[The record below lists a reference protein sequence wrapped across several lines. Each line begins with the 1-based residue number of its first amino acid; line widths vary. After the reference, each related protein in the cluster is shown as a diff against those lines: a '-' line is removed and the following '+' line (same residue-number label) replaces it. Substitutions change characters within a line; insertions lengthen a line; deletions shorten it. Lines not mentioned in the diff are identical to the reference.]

1 MRVESPGLLNLGDRE
16 WIKEKQ
22 TLTIDQGEN
31 VRRFHFFG
39 IFCAAVLLLLWA
51 TTLALPPAP
60 ASAQLPPL
68 IEPYL
73 TAGKLAEG
81 EAAITAYLNRQPTD
95 DKARFSLGMV
105 QVIRGMERLMQ
116 SLYHHGARDSAVR
129 NFLPILRLP
138 VPENPTPET
147 LTYDVA
153 RQILQTFL
161 DDLNQAQAT
170 LAEVKDPA
178 VKLSLRIG
186 LIRMDVNGD
195 GQADDNELFWKAFS
209 RMTLIPVTA
218 QQAQRFFIA
227 FDTGDAVWLRGY
239 CNLLAATI
247 ETLLGYHWQD
257 LLETTGHLAFAKVAT
272 PHTFLNEERSNR
284 PNFYNPFS
292 FADIIAFIHL
302 LNFDVAE
309 PERLT
314 RALQHLQ
321 TTLGLSRQSWQ
332 LIRAETDNDR
342 EWLPNPKQKGVIP
355 NAVVTDE
362 MIDRWLDF
370 LDESEAL
377 LAGKK
382 LAPFWRGDRRQGI
395 NLNRVFTQPRR
406 LDVVLWFQGSGATP
420 YLERG
425 NFTNEQV
432 WGRLLQAFGGNFLPF
447 AFWFN

>member
-1 MRVESPGLLNLGDRE
+1 M
-16 WIKEKQ
+16 
-22 TLTIDQGEN
+22 
-31 VRRFHFFG
+31 RRFRVFG
-39 IFCAAVLLLLWA
+39 IFCAAVLLLVWA
-51 TTLALPPAP
+51 TTMALSPAP

-81 EAAITAYLNRQPTD
+81 EAAITAYLNRKPTD

-116 SLYHHGARDSAVR
+116 SLYRYGVRDSAVR
-129 NFLPILRLP
+129 NFFPILRLP
-138 VPENPTPET
+138 VPPNPAPET
-147 LTYDVA
+147 LTYDAA

-161 DDLNQAQAT
+161 DDLNQAQTT

-178 VKLSLRIG
+178 VKLPLRIG

-195 GQADDNELFWKAFS
+195 GQADDNERFWKAFS
-209 RMTLIPVTA
+209 GMTSIPVTA
-218 QQAQRFFIA
+218 QQAQRFLIA

-239 CNLLAATI
+239 CNLISATI
-247 ETLLGYHWQD
+247 ETLLGYNWQD

-272 PHTFLNEERSNR
+272 PHTFLSEEKSSR
-284 PNFYNPFS
+284 PDIYNPFS
-292 FADIIAFIHL
+292 FADIVAFIHL
-302 LNFDVAE
+302 LNFDVTE

-321 TTLGLSRQSWQ
+321 TTLSLSRRSWQ
-332 LIRAETDNDR
+332 LIRAETDNDQ
-342 EWLPNPKQKGVIP
+342 EWLPSSKQKGVIP
-355 NAVVTDE
+355 NAVVTDA
-362 MIDRWLDF
+362 MIDSWLGF
-370 LDESEAL
+370 VDESEAL
-377 LAGKK
+377 LAGKR

-406 LDVVLWFQGSGATP
+406 LDLVLWFQGSGATP
-420 YLERG
+420 YLEKG
-425 NFTNEQV
+425 SLTNAQV
-432 WGRLLQAFGGNFLPF
+432 WGRLLQTFGGNFLPF